1 MATLAFNDFI
11 EGMINIFFFFFLNL
25 NFLGAIIY
33 ARISSEWITDDLYVH
48 MYFYIDSGWSFKG
61 YSRRQSVDPQV

>member
-1 MATLAFNDFI
+1 MATLAFNEFI

-48 MYFYIDSGWSFKG
+48 MYFYIDSG
-61 YSRRQSVDPQV
+61 